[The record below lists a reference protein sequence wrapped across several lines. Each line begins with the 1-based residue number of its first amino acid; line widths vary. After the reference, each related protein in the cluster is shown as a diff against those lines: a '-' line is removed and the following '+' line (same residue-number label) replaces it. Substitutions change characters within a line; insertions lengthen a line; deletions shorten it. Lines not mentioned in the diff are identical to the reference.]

1 MRNKETSENAKI
13 KQAYVNAVPD
23 ICDVILSD
31 CEKGKGGHDGGNKEK
46 EEYCEIYDGGRRYAG
61 RAGGGD
67 FAAQQLSGQL

>member
-31 CEKGKGGHDGGNKEK
+31 CEKGKGTVVMMAETKK
-46 EEYCEIYDGGRRYAG
+46 KKSIVK
-61 RAGGGD
+61 
-67 FAAQQLSGQL
+67 